1 VPVEPP
7 HPLIYRTLTIAAVR
21 GAPEADHVEILCI
34 PSARIFRLNREQ
46 PDFPQLLDRL
56 HAAAATGRPVRL
68 GFAHERSDT
77 IEDVLA

>member
-1 VPVEPP
+1 VEHP
-7 HPLIYRTLTIAAVR
+7 HPLIYRTLTVAAVR
-21 GAPEADHVEILCI
+21 GAPEADHIEILCL
-34 PSARIFRLNREQ
+34 PSARIFRLNRAQ

-56 HAAAATGRPVRL
+56 QAAAASGRPVRL